1 MKKVLCVFILV
12 CLSGITVYAQYRI
25 NKTKYNYH
33 TYSYQKGDP
42 MNPALCCV
50 ASIIPG
56 VGQMIC
62 GEPGRGLCFLGGFA
76 GSAAFTY
83 AGVAVFATSIPAS
96 DSEPVKEGQ
105 MLTGLLMVATGIG
118 GIISFDIWSIVDA
131 VHVARITNM
140 AFRDQNKTSLD
151 LKLKPYI
158 GTYGIL
164 NSNEEVLAGV
174 TLILTF

>member
-1 MKKVLCVFILV
+1 MKKICFIIIV
-12 CLSGITVYAQYRI
+12 VWFSGITVYAQYRI

-42 MNPALCCV
+42 FIPVLCGV
-50 ASIIPG
+50 ASVIPG

-83 AGVAVFATSIPAS
+83 AGVVVFATSIPAS

-131 VHVARITNM
+131 VHVAQVTNM
-140 AFRDQNKTSLD
+140 AFRNQNKTSLD
-151 LKLKPYI
+151 LKLMPY
-158 GTYGIL
+158 
-164 NSNEEVLAGV
+164 NKEVPV
-174 TLILTF
+174 CITLVLTF